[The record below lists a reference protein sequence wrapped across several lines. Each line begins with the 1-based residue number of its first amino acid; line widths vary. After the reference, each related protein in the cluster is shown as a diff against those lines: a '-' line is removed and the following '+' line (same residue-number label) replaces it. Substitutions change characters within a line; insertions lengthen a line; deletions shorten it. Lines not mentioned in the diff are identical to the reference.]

1 MEQLKKTPTGINGL
15 DEILVGGLPFG
26 RPTLLSGGP
35 GCGKTALAM
44 EFVCRGARQFNE
56 PGLFVSFEET
66 PEDLRLNFAS
76 SAFGFSDALAQR
88 SVSIVSFLAD
98 REASAQTGEF
108 NLVGLLVR
116 LENSLNKAGAR
127 RLVLDS
133 LNALL
138 SRFSDDAN
146 LRYEISRIFHWIKE
160 KEITTI
166 VTNEREEREFNRFGL
181 DEYITDC
188 VIHMDHRVAQQISK
202 RRLRVVKYRGS
213 THGADEY
220 PFLILGD
227 GLSIL
232 PITSLGLDSDA
243 PKDFISTGIEGL
255 DAMLAGK
262 GYYRGSTVLI
272 SGGAGTGKSTVA
284 ACIAKNLC
292 SKGGR
297 SLYLSFEESSSQIV
311 RNMRSVG
318 IDLEGHIK
326 NGLMRIEPIRPGR
339 FGLEEHLVRVH
350 AIIKDFKP
358 ETVVLDPITSF
369 VSLGDTLEV
378 RAMLARL
385 LDFLKGKGISSIL
398 TSLTPGTGS
407 DEETET
413 AVSSMVDTWIIIR
426 FLRTDRDCQRQ
437 IWVHKARGIGHS
449 HSICQLI
456 LSGSGPAVNIGFD
469 AAEAAG
475 GEE

>member
-202 RRLRVVKYRGS
+202 RRLRVVKYRG
-213 THGADEY
+213 
-220 PFLILGD
+220 
-227 GLSIL
+227 
-232 PITSLGLDSDA
+232 
-243 PKDFISTGIEGL
+243 
-255 DAMLAGK
+255 
-262 GYYRGSTVLI
+262 
-272 SGGAGTGKSTVA
+272 
-284 ACIAKNLC
+284 
-292 SKGGR
+292 
-297 SLYLSFEESSSQIV
+297 
-311 RNMRSVG
+311 
-318 IDLEGHIK
+318 
-326 NGLMRIEPIRPGR
+326 EPTARTNTR
-339 FGLEEHLVRVH
+339 F
-350 AIIKDFKP
+350 
-358 ETVVLDPITSF
+358 
-369 VSLGDTLEV
+369 
-378 RAMLARL
+378 
-385 LDFLKGKGISSIL
+385 
-398 TSLTPGTGS
+398 
-407 DEETET
+407 
-413 AVSSMVDTWIIIR
+413 
-426 FLRTDRDCQRQ
+426 
-437 IWVHKARGIGHS
+437 
-449 HSICQLI
+449 
-456 LSGSGPAVNIGFD
+456 
-469 AAEAAG
+469 
-475 GEE
+475 